1 MEKLRQSLKESKEK
15 IKESNETI
23 DSLRSSLKDSNEMIQ
38 EKETKTQD
46 LTHAL
51 EAMRESSES
60 LEKKMQEL
68 SSRLDS
74 EIEEKNAI
82 HTKYNQVHKTNTQ
95 HVELLSEAEK
105 EIEKLA
111 TERNAATVRIVSP
124 VQQVFSYYKTLTT
137 LSFSLSHRK
146 HKSSGKRL
154 PRF

>member
-1 MEKLRQSLKESKEK
+1 MDLLSEAEREIEKIREENSSLKEKSV
-15 IKESNETI
+15 
-23 DSLRSSLKDSNEMIQ
+23 
-38 EKETKTQD
+38 
-46 LTHAL
+46 
-51 EAMRESSES
+51 
-60 LEKKMQEL
+60 EL

-82 HTKYNQVHKTNTQ
+82 HAKYNQVHKTNTQ

-111 TERNAATVRIVSP
+111 TERNAATVRYVSP
-124 VQQVFSYYKTLTT
+124 VQIISNSNNSLFL
-137 LSFSLSHRK
+137 SLSHRK